1 MAYFACVGRMISP
14 RTLLATSQLAL
25 LGLAAFLSAS
35 TVNAWI
41 AGRFRSRPTLTATQP
56 PPEAAPAK
64 RLLAYYA
71 PITAKDIFN
80 PPRAAEP
87 DAQAQTLPLNAK
99 LLGTAPGAGIDSFAI
114 IQDEANKTQQLYRVG
129 DKLQNRTLIG
139 VEWDRVVLKS
149 GQGEEILKIVE
160 PSGKPSSVAP
170 EPIATGSDSIHE
182 RSENDFVIDRGEV
195 DKAMENMNQ
204 LFTQIRAVPHFQ
216 DGKASGFRLFAIKQD
231 SVFEKIGLK
240 NGDIIT
246 RINGND
252 LTDPAR
258 AMTLIQDLR
267 NEGRVT
273 VDVNRNRQSKTLNYE
288 IR

>member
-1 MAYFACVGRMISP
+1 MISP
-14 RTLLATSQLAL
+14 RTLVTTSQLAL

-41 AGRFRSRPTLTATQP
+41 AGRFRNHPTLTSIEVPA
-56 PPEAAPAK
+56 EAPANK

-99 LLGTAPGAGIDSFAI
+99 LLGTAPGAGIDSFAV
-114 IQDEANKTQQLYRVG
+114 IQDEGSKAQQLYRVG
-129 DKLQNRTLIG
+129 DKLQNRTLAG

-149 GQGEEILKIVE
+149 AQGEEILKIVE
-160 PSGKPSSVAP
+160 PPGKPSVPAAVPAP
-170 EPIATGSDSIHE
+170 GSDSVQQ
-182 RSENDFVIDRGEV
+182 RGDNDFIIDRTEV

-216 DGKASGFRLFAIKQD
+216 DGKAAGFRLFAIKQD

-240 NGDIIT
+240 NGDIVT
-246 RINGND
+246 RINGNE
-252 LTDPAR
+252 LSDPAR
-258 AMTLIQDLR
+258 AMSLLQDLR
-267 NEGRVT
+267 NEGRIT
-273 VDVNRNRQSKTLNYE
+273 VDVNRNRQSTTLNYE

>member
-1 MAYFACVGRMISP
+1 MISP
-14 RTLLATSQLAL
+14 RTLVTTCQLAL

-41 AGRFRSRPTLTATQP
+41 AGRFRSHPTLTST
-56 PPEAAPAK
+56 EAPAETAPATK
-64 RLLAYYA
+64 RALAYYA

-87 DAQAQTLPLNAK
+87 DAQPQTVPLNAK

-114 IQDEANKTQQLYRVG
+114 IQDEATKTQQLYRVG
-129 DKLQNRTLIG
+129 DKLQNRTLTG
-139 VEWDRVVLKS
+139 VEWDRVVLES
-149 GQGEEILKIVE
+149 SQGEEVLKIVE
-160 PSGKPSSVAP
+160 PIGKPSVAAAAP
-170 EPIATGSDSIHE
+170 APGSDSVQQ
-182 RSENDFVIDRGEV
+182 RGENDFIIDRSEV

-240 NGDIIT
+240 NGDIVT
-246 RINGND
+246 RINGNE

-258 AMTLIQDLR
+258 AMSLLQDLR
-267 NEGRVT
+267 NEGRIT
-273 VDVNRNRQSKTLNYE
+273 VDVNRNRQPTTLNYE